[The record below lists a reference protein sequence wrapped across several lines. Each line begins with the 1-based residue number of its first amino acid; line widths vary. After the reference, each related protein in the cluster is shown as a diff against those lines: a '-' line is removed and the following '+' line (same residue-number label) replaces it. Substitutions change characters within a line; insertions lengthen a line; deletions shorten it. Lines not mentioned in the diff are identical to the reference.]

1 MNKAFLIFSGYNQR
15 AVIAFCRE
23 AKRLNIPFFI
33 IAKSNDD
40 SIFSTSFKEN
50 VVAIRSEKLLTLS
63 DIDQC
68 LCELTSKVPFSE
80 FVILPSSEF
89 LNRFFLGHRLYF
101 KEKSITIPLVEESLY
116 SLISDKYSFATLC
129 KKYHLTIPAE
139 FPISKPLICPFVAKP
154 KSYFSKSLFKTPAS
168 YLIFSEKDWN
178 SFLTIENAGDFYFQE
193 FIAGSSF
200 YLLYNFSSNGQ
211 YDVYSQENLIQQAF
225 GKSIILAKSATLHLE
240 KVEQYYADMLIK
252 EGFEGLIM
260 IELKKNNGVYFM
272 IEANPRLWD
281 SSQLFVDAEVPIFEN
296 FIRNQGFNIVSN
308 PTKAKDSVYFWH
320 GGMVEDMML
329 KHTLTYHDYTPK
341 MLEDQIDQL
350 FNKEIYLREDTKNI
364 YFNELKVLC

>member
-1 MNKAFLIFSGYNQR
+1 MNNAFLIFSGYNQR

-40 SIFSTSFKEN
+40 TIFLTSFKEN

-68 LCELTSKVPFSE
+68 LCELTSKAPFSE

-89 LNRFFLGHRLYF
+89 LNRFFLEQRSYF
-101 KEKSITIPLVEESLY
+101 KEKSISIPLVEESLY
-116 SLISDKYSFATLC
+116 SLISDKYSFGKLC
-129 KKYHLTIPAE
+129 QKYNLTIPAE
-139 FPISKPLICPFVAKP
+139 LPISEPQIYPFVAKP
-154 KSYFSKSLFKTPAS
+154 RSYFSESLTKTLAP

-178 SFLTIENAGDFYFQE
+178 SFLSTENIGDFYFQE
-193 FIAGSSF
+193 FITGSSF
-200 YLLYNFSSNGQ
+200 YLLFNFSSNGQ
-211 YDVYSQENLIQQAF
+211 CDAFSQENLIQQAC

-240 KVEQYYADMLIK
+240 KIAHNYADMLIK

-260 IELKKNNGVYFM
+260 IELKKNNGVYYM
-272 IEANPRLWD
+272 IEANPRLWGP
-281 SSQLFVDAEVPIFEN
+281 SQLFVDAEVPIFEN

-308 PTKAKDSVYFWH
+308 TTKAKESVYFWH